1 MVCAPLQ
8 IYIVLSIFT
17 IITFAFN
24 LWSNIKVADIQN
36 PSETVFKI
44 QAKQNST
51 WGLVVKIIFLI
62 LYGYLIHVM
71 CLNKLDKY
79 AWIIMFFPALFSL
92 YNMFYSSAIGAIM
105 AIRGASN

>member
-8 IYIVLSIFT
+8 VYIVLSIFT
-17 IITFAFN
+17 IITYGFN

-51 WGLVVKIIFLI
+51 WGLVVKIVFLI

-71 CLNKLDKY
+71 CPSMCKHLQECSYMDK
-79 AWIIMFFPALFSL
+79 AGTDSSL
-92 YNMFYSSAIGAIM
+92 AIYIYM
-105 AIRGASN
+105 YR